1 VCPNCAATL
10 DTHCGRKL
18 RLEPR
23 RCLLCGTEF
32 KPKYADHRYCSAWC
46 GQRHDRPYQRRPRP
60 ETRKVERP
68 RYRQLMEEV
77 GRMGYC
83 TTARKYGVT
92 DNAIRK
98 WIRVYERE
106 LAEAA

>member
-1 VCPNCAATL
+1 
-10 DTHCGRKL
+10 
-18 RLEPR
+18 
-23 RCLLCGTEF
+23 
-32 KPKYADHRYCSAWC
+32 
-46 GQRHDRPYQRRPRP
+46 
-60 ETRKVERP
+60 
-68 RYRQLMEEV
+68 MEEV